1 MFKMEQAIIEIRNG
15 YDAVDAF
22 LRASGAKKIFLVC
35 GSSLERLPIGKYFR
49 TLPQRSGIGIVRFS
63 DYQPNPKYE
72 SVVKGTELFRK
83 EGCDM
88 IVAVGGG
95 SGMDVAKCIKLYANM
110 EPDTLYLKQ
119 PIIPNDI
126 PLVAVPTTAG
136 TGSEATRFAVIYYQ
150 GEKQSVSDTSCIPG
164 TVILDPSALKTLPE
178 YQRKV
183 TMLDALCH
191 AVESCWSVH
200 STEESCAYG
209 LQAIRRIL
217 ESRDGY
223 LANTDE
229 GNAAML
235 YAANLAGKAINIT
248 QTTAGHAMCY
258 KLTGLYGIAHG
269 HAAAL
274 CVDQLLPHMAANLD
288 RCIDPRGPEQIRS
301 ALSRIDDAMVGTT
314 FHRLLSELALPLPVP
329 AEGDY
334 ALLKTSVNPD
344 RLKNHPVALD
354 EDTID
359 TLYHQI
365 FNQGGPQW
373 KHKN

>member
-1 MFKMEQAIIEIRNG
+1 MEQTVIEIRND
-15 YDAVDAF
+15 YDAVDTF
-22 LRASGAKKIFLVC
+22 LRSSGAKKLFLVC
-35 GSSLERLPIGKYFR
+35 GPSLDRIPIGEYFR

-63 DYQPNPKYE
+63 DYQPNPRYE
-72 SVVKGTELFRK
+72 SVVNGVNLFRE

-110 EPDTLYLKQ
+110 APGTHYLKQ

-126 PLVAVPTTAG
+126 PLAAVPTTAG
-136 TGSEATRFAVIYYQ
+136 TGSEATRFAVIYYE

-200 STEESCAYG
+200 STEESQTYG
-209 LQAIRRIL
+209 LQAIREIL
-217 ESRDGY
+217 ANKDGY
-223 LANTDE
+223 LANTDG

-235 YAANLAGKAINIT
+235 HAANLAGRAINIT

-258 KLTGLYGIAHG
+258 KLTGIYGLAHG

-274 CVDQLLPHMAANLD
+274 CVDRLLPHMAANLD
-288 RCIDPRGPEQIRS
+288 RCIDPRGPEQVRS
-301 ALSRIDDAMVGTT
+301 ALDRIGGAMGGVT
-314 FHRLLSELALPLPVP
+314 FHGLLTELELPLPIP
-329 AEGDY
+329 TEEDY
-334 ALLKTSVNPD
+334 ALLKTSVNPV

-359 TLYHQI
+359 ALYHQI
-365 FNQGGPQW
+365 FSQGGPKW